1 MKNITGIMFYYY
13 FVCKRK
19 MWLFSNGISYEEEN
33 KDVLLGKLI
42 DGNTHKKENKHI
54 MIDETINIDF
64 IKSWKVIYEV
74 KKERTIEEATIW
86 QVKYYLYF
94 LKNKGIDIECGKID
108 YPKLKKIIT
117 VELSEEDSSQ
127 IKKIEKDIEKIL
139 SENIPPKLEEKQY
152 CKKCAYYEYCF
163 VGRKEYE

>member
-1 MKNITGIMFYYY
+1 MKITGITFYYY

-33 KDVLLGKLI
+33 KDVLLGKMI
-42 DGNTHKKENKHI
+42 DEDTHKKEDKHI

-64 IKSWKVIYEV
+64 LRKWKILYEV
-74 KKERTIEEATIW
+74 KKDRSIEEATIW

-94 LKNKGIDIECGKID
+94 LKNKGINIEYGKID
-108 YPKLKKIIT
+108 YPKLKKIIN
-117 VELSEEDSSQ
+117 VKLNLEDIEK
-127 IKKIEKDIEKIL
+127 IKDIEKDINNLLERDT
-139 SENIPPKLEEKQY
+139 PPKIDEKRY

-163 VGRKEYE
+163 VGSEDI